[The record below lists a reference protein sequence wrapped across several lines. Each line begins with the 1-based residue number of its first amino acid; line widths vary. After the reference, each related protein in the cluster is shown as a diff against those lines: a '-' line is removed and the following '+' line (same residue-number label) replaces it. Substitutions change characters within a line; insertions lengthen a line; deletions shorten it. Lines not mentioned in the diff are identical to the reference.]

1 MRRVC
6 MLYAFSVFVA
16 AAVSSC
22 IHEGLG
28 HAPPQARVSP
38 VSSTLSRPVEEPSVQ
53 APAEQQ
59 LPEGHV
65 LDTDVPYGVASDRQS
80 LDILYPMHSPELRPA
95 ILMFHGGG
103 WYTGGKGGPRT
114 LAMMCAFAE
123 AGYVALSVGYRL
135 SDEAPF
141 PAAVVDCKRAVRWLR
156 EHADQYRVDPAHL
169 AAMGASAGGHLAA
182 MLAVTGE
189 EQEFDDGGYAG
200 KSSAVQAAVL
210 VCAPLDLTVPLFR
223 NPPGGAD
230 PAVARFLGV
239 SPAGHTEVARRASP
253 LSYVRR
259 DLPPL
264 LLIHGTAD
272 ERVASSQSEKMAQA
286 LQAVGAPHEL
296 ILVQGGGHGMGIARE
311 PEVFRQ
317 ILAFLA
323 EHLAAGHPRE
333 GQAP

>member
-1 MRRVC
+1 MRRVR
-6 MLYAFSVFVA
+6 MLRVFWVLVA
-16 AAVSSC
+16 MAVSSC
-22 IHEGLG
+22 VHEGLG
-28 HAPPQARVSP
+28 HAPPQAL
-38 VSSTLSRPVEEPSVQ
+38 VSSVSSAKNYPVEEPSVQ

-59 LPEGHV
+59 LPEGHA

-80 LDILYPMHSPELRPA
+80 LDILYPVHSPELRPA
-95 ILMFHGGG
+95 ILLFHGGG

-123 AGYVALSVGYRL
+123 EGYVALSVGYRL

-169 AAMGASAGGHLAA
+169 AAMGASAGGHLSA
-182 MLAVTGE
+182 MLAVTGD

-200 KSSAVQAAVL
+200 QSSAVQAAVL
-210 VCAPLDLTVPLFR
+210 ICAPLDLTAPLFK
-223 NPPGGAD
+223 NPPGGDD

-239 SPAGHTEVARRASP
+239 SPASHPEIARRASP

-259 DLPPL
+259 DLPPVL
-264 LLIHGTAD
+264 IIHGTAD
-272 ERVASSQSEKMAQA
+272 ERVAPSQSEKMAQA
-286 LQAVGAPHEL
+286 LQAVGTPHEL
-296 ILVQGGGHGMGIARE
+296 ILVRGGGHGMGIARE

-317 ILAFLA
+317 ILVFLA
-323 EHLAAGHPRE
+323 EHCAVRRPRE